1 MNPQPQQL
9 LYKDFIQCEMFC
21 EPVSSSDI
29 RSLCF
34 LLHKPIFLLL
44 APLPLS
50 PIKFMASLLTTMQN
64 KRGETFYK
72 LIRNQHSLS
81 LYFTHRHTQK
91 EMQFTC
97 VSKHRLMI
105 IHFFFFLF
113 FLNLLPDQ
121 FISSL
126 HNHRQNVR
134 TRFFPLHHISSISH
148 LVSSLDHLLDH
159 FQHCPIWTNHET
171 SNRQLHLASSC

>member
-29 RSLCF
+29 RSLF
-34 LLHKPIFLLL
+34 FAAQTHLFVISSTPSVSYKVYGISADNHVE
-44 APLPLS
+44 
-50 PIKFMASLLTTMQN
+50 Q
-64 KRGETFYK
+64 RGETFYK

-105 IHFFFFLF
+105 IHFLF